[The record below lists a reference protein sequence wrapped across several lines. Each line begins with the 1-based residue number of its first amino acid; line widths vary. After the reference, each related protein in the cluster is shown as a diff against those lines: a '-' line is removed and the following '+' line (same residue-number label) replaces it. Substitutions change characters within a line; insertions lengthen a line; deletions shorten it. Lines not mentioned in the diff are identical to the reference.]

1 MSALANVLLV
11 DDNPKYLKDAL
22 PYYGYDVRVAMDGIQ
37 AIEILTTEK
46 TKFDIILLDVMMPNL
61 DGWETLK
68 AIRKH
73 EKTKYI
79 PVIMITALSEEQ
91 KVIAGLKNGA
101 DDYIVKPF
109 VLPNLLARME
119 AVLRRCEWGKQ
130 TNGSDADLPFKK
142 SELPVKTLTN
152 RELDVLQLTAKGAN
166 NKEIAQKL
174 YLSEVTVKSHLNS
187 IFKKLSV
194 TSRTQAV
201 LLAMQMELIK
211 N

>member
-130 TNGSDADLPFKK
+130 PNGSDADLPFKK